1 MKSNVKNYTT
11 KQLLN
16 RMRSLSSY
24 THIPKGHHVI
34 VVRSNED
41 AYNVYDDKLY
51 LFMGETHIATMS
63 CTSNSGAYGLANFAK
78 WNKLGTAVIKFD
90 EIYYDAFLKSDGKL
104 VKHHNRKMQ
113 CLRQVK
119 PLKYYRDNN
128 KNKKIDESGQ
138 IFEGIN
144 ATNIHTNSY
153 TARKG
158 IVSWL
163 IGGWS
168 TGCTVVN
175 NLTMYYD
182 VLLARINF
190 NEPVTYTGLKEF

>member
-1 MKSNVKNYTT
+1 MNSNVKNYTT
-11 KQLLN
+11 EQLIN
-16 RMRSLSSY
+16 RMRSLPSFKGV
-24 THIPKGHHVI
+24 PQGHHVI
-34 VVRSNED
+34 VVRSDED
-41 AYNVYDDKLY
+41 HYNTYDDKLY
-51 LFMGETHIATMS
+51 LFKSDICLAVMS
-63 CTSNSGAYGLANFAK
+63 CTSNSGAYGLANFVK
-78 WNKLGTAVIKFD
+78 WNKDGVAVIKFD
-90 EIYYDAFLKSDGKL
+90 EIYYDSFMKSDGKQYP
-104 VKHHNRKMQ
+104 HHNGKMQ
-113 CLRQVK
+113 CLRQIK

-128 KNKKIDESGQ
+128 KDKKIDESGQ

-158 IVSWL
+158 ILTWL

-175 NLTMYYD
+175 NVTIYYD
-182 VLLARINF
+182 VLLKKINY

>member
-1 MKSNVKNYTT
+1 MNSNVKNYTSA
-11 KQLLN
+11 QLLGK
-16 RMRSLSSY
+16 MRSLPSY
-24 THIPKGHHVI
+24 KGMPQGHHVI
-34 VVRSNED
+34 VLRSNED
-41 AYNVYDDKLY
+41 AFNTYDDKLY
-51 LFMGETHIATMS
+51 LFNGEAHVATMS

-78 WNKLGTAVIKFD
+78 WNKSGVAVIKFD
-90 EIYYDAFLKSDGKL
+90 EIYYDAFLKSDG
-104 VKHHNRKMQ
+104 VKIRHHNGKMQ

-128 KNKKIDESGQ
+128 KNRKIDESGQ
-138 IFEGIN
+138 VFEGIN

-158 IVSWL
+158 VVSWL

-182 VLLARINF
+182 VLLAKIKF